1 MKATLEFDLPE
12 EEEEHQTAFNGAHWK
27 GVCFEIDQYL
37 RGKIKYAH
45 DDVNP
50 DYLKII
56 KMVRLELNSLIE
68 GRGLTLY

>member
-37 RGKIKYAH
+37 RNKIKYAQ
-45 DDVNP
+45 DDTKNCINT
-50 DYLKII
+50 L

>member
-1 MKATLEFDLPE
+1 MKAILEFELPE

-27 GVCFEIDQYL
+27 GVCFEMDQYL

-45 DDVNP
+45 DDTNQE
-50 DYLKII
+50 LIKTL